1 MLTQESAS
9 MLILAVMTKM
19 LAQLTLAISTL
30 VSAFTPLLLALM
42 ETNAQK
48 NLVTLLKDANTLQSL
63 ATTIIFALSILAIL
77 AQDASSP
84 TSQSMTKTLALKTTA
99 TNPLES
105 YITMQS
111 VAMTATH
118 AQLTAATFQKDAN
131 ILLWTLQQRIQQAAT
146 NAKFGSALLTRDSTK
161 KLLIATI
168 MICAQLILAIPP
180 AELVSTLLS
189 FALMRTNAQ

>member
-1 MLTQESAS
+1 

-19 LAQLTLAISTL
+19 LAQLTLAISTP
-30 VSAFTPLLLALM
+30 VSALTPLLLALM

-63 ATTIIFALSILAIL
+63 ATTKILALSILAIL

-161 KLLIATI
+161 NLLIATI
-168 MICAQLILAIPP
+168 MTCAQLILAIPP
-180 AELVSTLLS
+180 AELVSTPLS